1 MCRVS
6 VSTNGNV
13 LVVDGES
20 YTCESREQAEGLCE
34 AMSRGGFHID
44 DEAYAASVIAKKPK
58 PDKDS
63 VKVVGLAKKRYRDHF
78 AASPQE
84 EAECL
89 TCLNDILLAETE
101 EERDEA
107 IKFYSEGTYPGLAT
121 MAFRAIEGLRK
132 SGNVN
137 ETAELI
143 SGLSDHLPEVF
154 SIMQRIYTA

>member
-58 PDKDS
+58 PY
-63 VKVVGLAKKRYRDHF
+63 KVVELAKKRYRDHF

-107 IKFYSEGTYPGLAT
+107 IKFYSEGAYPGLAT

-137 ETAELI
+137 KTAELI